1 MGWKKDVN
9 MNEKKKKKDD
19 NDDSC
24 SEKERSIG

>member
-9 MNEKKKKKDD
+9 MNEKKKVD

-24 SEKERSIG
+24 SEKECSIG